1 MREGCSPDLALDA
14 DRDGHASSA
23 DCNDLDPEVFPG
35 RDEIPNDGIDQ
46 DCDGED
52 LVDLDRDGWS
62 VSEGDCADQDP
73 TIHPGAVD
81 LCDDGVD
88 DDCDGV
94 ALACGTLDLDGDG
107 FSSVEG
113 DCADD
118 DADVGPH
125 AIERPYDG
133 VDQDCDPTTT
143 DDDLDGD
150 GAPLRYDCDDEDA
163 ERSPFAQEI
172 AGDGI
177 DQDCDGED
185 LALTDMDGDGWPTP
199 NDCDDGDPGV
209 HPDAEERWGD
219 DVDQDCDGRDVLGS
233 AYLLAELARQ
243 WRYGRRGGAALAG
256 WDDVRLFDDA
266 GALLATHEAELA
278 HVVPLASGDY
288 LVVDADDEGRIGAR
302 RLGRDGSIS
311 PRNTSG
317 ASIEPASRM
326 DVWTCGYELGG
337 EAIVWFAIHA
347 SIMRLRFTLDGS
359 LLSVETPESGVGFC
373 HAIDGAAFEVRED
386 GVFGNAVVFRNDGTG
401 WEAVDLGR
409 SVRSW
414 LATPHGVLARPSTTT
429 VRLVTADSVL
439 PSRAIPTGTT
449 PAGVRRSGE
458 TWELVVHASDDVWVY
473 PWSGSEGRLIA
484 AGAVRGPY
492 PVHGTGVGIPHV
504 GTFGGRTVVH
514 LGTSV
519 LLGMRV
525 TRLWTEE
532 P

>member
-1 MREGCSPDLALDA
+1 
-14 DRDGHASSA
+14 
-23 DCNDLDPEVFPG
+23 
-35 RDEIPNDGIDQ
+35 
-46 DCDGED
+46 
-52 LVDLDRDGWS
+52 
-62 VSEGDCADQDP
+62 
-73 TIHPGAVD
+73 
-81 LCDDGVD
+81 
-88 DDCDGV
+88 
-94 ALACGTLDLDGDG
+94 
-107 FSSVEG
+107 
-113 DCADD
+113 
-118 DADVGPH
+118 
-125 AIERPYDG
+125 
-133 VDQDCDPTTT
+133 
-143 DDDLDGD
+143 
-150 GAPLRYDCDDEDA
+150 
-163 ERSPFAQEI
+163 
-172 AGDGI
+172 
-177 DQDCDGED
+177 
-185 LALTDMDGDGWPTP
+185 
-199 NDCDDGDPGV
+199 
-209 HPDAEERWGD
+209 
-219 DVDQDCDGRDVLGS
+219 
-233 AYLLAELARQ
+233 
-243 WRYGRRGGAALAG
+243 
-256 WDDVRLFDDA
+256 
-266 GALLATHEAELA
+266 
-278 HVVPLASGDY
+278 
-288 LVVDADDEGRIGAR
+288 
-302 RLGRDGSIS
+302 
-311 PRNTSG
+311 
-317 ASIEPASRM
+317 M

-347 SIMRLRFTLDGS
+347 SVMRLRFTLDGS
-359 LLSVETPESGVGFC
+359 LLSVETPERGVGFC

-386 GVFGNAVVFRNDGTG
+386 AVFGNAVVFRNDGTG

-492 PVHGTGVGIPHV
+492 PVHSTGVGIPHV